1 MMKRVLF
8 FALVLV
14 LALSLC
20 ACGKDIGFSEADLS
34 LTVDGV
40 TVTAKSEVSGLL
52 DGFGEG
58 YEYSEAISCVYEGM
72 DKTFTYENFSLY
84 TYPDGDSDCLMEIY
98 CVGGD
103 VKTAGGI
110 TLGSSRADVE
120 AAYGKG
126 YVEAGSVLSYELP
139 VKNSEN
145 LPASLYF
152 ELDDGVVTAIAL
164 TTEHRAE

>member
-1 MMKRVLF
+1 MMKKLLC

-14 LALSLC
+14 LGLC
-20 ACGKDIGFSEADLS
+20 ACGSNAKFSEDDLS

-40 TVTAKSEVSGLL
+40 AVTVKSEVSDLL

-72 DKTFTYENFSLY
+72 DKTFTYENLSLY
-84 TYPDGDSDCLMEIY
+84 TYPDGSSDCLMEIY
-98 CVGGD
+98 CVDGD
-103 VKTAGGI
+103 VKTAKGI
-110 TLGSSRADVE
+110 TFGSTKAEIE

-126 YVEAGSVLSYELP
+126 TEAGSTIAYELP
-139 VKNSEN
+139 VKSEEN
-145 LPASLYF
+145 MPASLYF
-152 ELDDGVVTAIAL
+152 VLDDGVVTAIAM